1 MGKRGRIETVVAIL
15 RAFLDQPTWKQAEL
29 ARKLGVG
36 PPALRKHLQEMQRA
50 GFPFEAEDDHPHV
63 YWSVPKGWLPG
74 AVALT
79 SEEAAEVLRE
89 LSRLPRAKARDKII
103 QAILYRLR
111 ATSDMGEPPV
121 VAVQP
126 SPEEEKH
133 LPVVE
138 DAANEKKVLSMRYY
152 SSSRGHVSQRFASVQ
167 RVVIGPP
174 ARFIA
179 HCHSSKTLRWFR
191 VSNVEAASLAR
202 DQEFVDV
209 PKAEVTDFQKTSLD
223 GYHDTA
229 PPTVEAF
236 FVRDPEAR
244 WVKNNLLA
252 GMTATQVEGGIRIE
266 AETSALGRLARYVVS
281 LGPAACPE
289 TISLAKAVA
298 DLAKGALDSIKR
310 GPAHDAE

>member
-1 MGKRGRIETVVAIL
+1 MGKRGRIETVVAIV

-36 PPALRKHLQEMQRA
+36 APALRKHLLEMQRA
-50 GFPFEAEDDHPHV
+50 GFPFEAQDDHPHV

-79 SEEAAEVLRE
+79 TDESAEVLRE
-89 LSRLPRAKARDKII
+89 LTRLPRAKARDKLI
-103 QAILYRLR
+103 QVILYRLR
-111 ATSDMGEPPV
+111 ASSDMGEPAI
-121 VAVQP
+121 VAEQP

-138 DAANEKKVLSMRYY
+138 DAATEKKVLSMRYY

-179 HCHSSKTLRWFR
+179 YCHSSKTLRWFR
-191 VSNVEAASLAR
+191 VSNVEDAALAR
-202 DQEFVDV
+202 DQEFVRV
-209 PKAEVTDFQKTSLD
+209 TKAEVADFQQTSLD
-223 GYHDTA
+223 GYHDAA
-229 PPTVEAF
+229 PPTAEAF
-236 FVRDPEAR
+236 CVRDPEAR
-244 WVKNNLLA
+244 WVKNNLLG
-252 GMTATQVEGGIRIE
+252 GMTATHVDTGIRVA

-281 LGPAACPE
+281 LGGAARPE
-289 TISLAKAVA
+289 TPALSKAVA
-298 DLAKGALDSIKR
+298 SLATGALDAMKTFR
-310 GPAHDAE
+310 